1 MTLMPIKIYLPV
13 TLLPIALAISL
24 AGCEPTRPPLTQ
36 LDQAGRLLQTA
47 RTSGAPTYAPLE
59 LRYADER
66 LMQARAKA
74 DKHDYDEALQLAD
87 ESSANSDLAI
97 TKSRLGKMRE
107 KVDARTRENAQL
119 QQELVSGAE
128 IKQGSPEQ

>member
-1 MTLMPIKIYLPV
+1 MTLIRTKIYLPV
-13 TLLPIALAISL
+13 TVLLIAL

-36 LDQAGRLLQTA
+36 LDQAARLLQTA
-47 RTSGAPTYAPLE
+47 RASGAPTYAPLE

-66 LMQARAKA
+66 LMQSRAAA
-74 DKHDYDEALQLAD
+74 DKHDYDVALQLAD

-97 TKSRLGKMRE
+97 AKSRLGKMRE

-128 IKQGSPEQ
+128 IKQGNPEQ

>member
-1 MTLMPIKIYLPV
+1 MTLIRTKIYLPV
-13 TLLPIALAISL
+13 TVLPIALAFVL

-36 LDQAGRLLQTA
+36 LDQAARLVETA
-47 RTSGAPTYAPLE
+47 RSSGAPTYAPLE

-66 LMQARAKA
+66 LMQARTKA

-87 ESSANSDLAI
+87 ESAANADLAI
-97 TKSRLGKMRE
+97 AKSRLGKMRE

-119 QQELVSGAE
+119 QQELVSGAQ
-128 IKQGSPEQ
+128 IQQGSPEQ